1 MGEYIKLKALK
12 TLIIKGL
19 RVFKVRVIGL
29 EPTRLAA
36 PDPKS
41 GMSTNF
47 TIPAKIT
54 SLNVCFYEV
63 FGELPFVSANIDI
76 TL

>member
-47 TIPAKIT
+47 TIPAKLI
-54 SLNVCFYEV
+54 
-63 FGELPFVSANIDI
+63 VSISGCKYKHNFKLSKEKI
-76 TL
+76 